1 MPEDLDSVLSA
12 EAERVLG
19 KSVKSQQLTRRVLTM
34 YPAHTLMTYDVQ
46 LTNEKN
52 GAQRALE
59 PCLGS
64 QSKTLLPR
72 ESASGIQAPH
82 NTVNYDTIYLV
93 SSNDGSDIP
102 ETLAATEPLN

>member
-1 MPEDLDSVLSA
+1 
-12 EAERVLG
+12 
-19 KSVKSQQLTRRVLTM
+19 M
-34 YPAHTLMTYDVQ
+34 YQAHTLMTYDVH
-46 LTNEKN
+46 LTNEKT

-82 NTVNYDTIYLV
+82 DTISYDTIHSV
-93 SSNDGSDIP
+93 SSNDSSDMTSQRP
-102 ETLAATEPLN
+102 LQQLRPLN